1 MPRPRSKSS
10 SAARVLLV
18 DEEPGSLASQVRQ
31 LAPACDLAFDT
42 TTSIAEAW
50 RLLDGKA
57 EPYDVAIV
65 VEPTPRAAAAGV
77 RGGSLLGSAFRRRAP
92 WGEYLTLHQPVR
104 SATDLLRY
112 AEHAAALAVF
122 RRHHP
127 DLTAT
132 AAGVDSFAALAAA
145 YRADGSGLK
154 LLGMLEQPAAAAP
167 PLEAMIEVAVS
178 ALRARTGGLYR
189 LSPDD
194 EELRLVAVFNDD
206 QYKGKIL
213 RMGEGLCGRLAQDG
227 KPYRIVRDYD
237 RWRHRAY
244 RTGSG
249 FGAVLAVPVQWRGKT
264 LGCLYVNDLVG
275 RVFTRDDAAFLA
287 ALALPVAL
295 VLASLADRDER
306 NLNDLQRL
314 WRATRAVM
322 KDLEHISLD
331 SRLELIAQQAIE
343 ILNAEACG
351 VFLVKAKGQ
360 LTLEASVGHREGGFD
375 KGRSI
380 EVHNRPH
387 GGLTGW
393 IAFHREVFNVHG
405 KELKNHLAA
414 TSGPRAYHT
423 RSHACYSLLAIPL
436 LRERQGAPGTTDMV
450 GLLRVDNKCDAAGQ
464 PRLDLRFSAEDENI
478 LNLFAE
484 EVVIALESAQL
495 VRELDAQRRSMKLLV
510 ESSPLGI
517 ISIDRSSEVK
527 VFNRTAQNVLGYPSE
542 EAIGQPV
549 KKFYL
554 DETMPTQI
562 GRQLHEGR
570 GSLRGYD
577 SAVKHRDGHG
587 IPIRIS
593 ATWLF
598 DAHGERDGSAG
609 YFEDL
614 NAIRLHEAR
623 KEVLAQA
630 SNLVLGAHRLEEG
643 LSKLAQLLIGQ
654 LQHTFCRILLMGDDP
669 AFLQVEAAI
678 YPCAPP
684 PVKAWRPGKGTHVAV
699 ADWPHL
705 ARVIGGERP
714 ETIRRR
720 EGPEQAK
727 LLQRLTRRLHLGAG
741 IQSLLLVPCRT
752 DRRVVALLEVG
763 ELESE
768 AHRPFTAGEQEIAA
782 AIAAHTALLIDRRR
796 LERATEEQ
804 NAGLQSLQQAIE
816 SLASQE
822 EPAALLAAVA
832 ASAARMIGAAAAL
845 VWPYDAETK
854 TFLDGE
860 LTAHELPAAVTAAF
874 RRREAQSDGSAKL
887 TLASS
892 WHRVPDLRSREARGR
907 SRRLLLRAG
916 LRGLQAVALVTGGER
931 VGVLYLFHAQPLGR
945 AEEHRWLLERYASS
959 AASFLKRA
967 RLREQISRANLL
979 ANAIAELMRLNPVGT
994 ILERVPT
1001 ITCTGLGCQA
1011 VTLFPYD
1018 PATAALTRPYHAG
1031 VFDPANLD
1039 GWQDLGKSRL
1049 IRSILRLQD
1058 PLFIEDVST
1067 HELTRSSIF
1076 AHRERIVAC
1085 AAVPLLSG
1093 GSTVGVVFANYRSA
1107 HHFSKQEIA
1116 SIQWFATQA
1125 GIAIGNAQLYGEVLR
1140 TQEALNAFY
1149 RASQA
1154 INTKPNL
1161 PAILKEVV
1169 KQAQTIAQARQ
1180 AGRCEGY
1187 VVLSD
1192 SGNLSVIAAT
1202 SDELFGKLQAWTLKH
1217 AAAVSGGGIVNRVV
1231 RTGESANVG
1240 DVHADPDYR
1249 PLLPWTASQL
1259 TVAMR
1264 DGEEIIGALTIEHE
1278 ARDAFS
1284 WEEDNFKTLATQA
1297 AAAIQSAWRLK
1308 GLQALHVAAAT
1319 VSKAEQP
1326 ATVGQAIVDQA
1337 QRLFGASA
1345 AVLWPYDA
1353 KRGQFLLDGP
1363 AAAGLNPRDLEVAK
1377 RIQPGPESLRFA
1389 VLQEGWI
1396 PIPDLSTPPP
1406 SVGLR
1411 AAALAALRRTRT
1423 RSLQAVRLTAGGEAV
1438 GVLYLGYAFPRKFTD
1453 RHRKELENFATY
1465 AALSLKQAWLAEQAR
1480 RQEAISQILDRVS
1493 AVDDP
1498 NDRVRTVLHLAPR
1511 AAGATTVRLYLRDPL
1526 RRTFE
1531 VCYLAGGRRQSQLMR
1546 AVVSDTGI
1554 LRRLLRQRRVAGSA
1568 SAAEAGTFLLLDR
1581 SVRRRV
1587 AAAWP
1592 MAADRRLPAWIA
1604 LPLVAE
1610 PRRIGV
1616 LFLGYGAAQHF
1627 RADQLAALT
1636 LLANQTAVAIAN
1648 NFLYQEAQ
1656 HRADRLD
1663 ALSRAGRAVTQ
1674 SLSVEATLQTIAD
1687 HALLIAGGDAQAAG
1701 TRAYAALIE
1710 GEGASLAS
1718 SPAAPAAAVP
1728 LLKEVREIGRGKR
1741 GVAVPVR
1748 FGHRTIGLIAV
1759 ESAGQSELPAGD
1771 LSYMKLLAAQAAVAL
1786 ENARRYRQ
1794 LRHTQGLVGPR
1805 TVLAWT
1811 GLISSVWRHDIESKA
1826 VAIRKLTEVIAPYLI
1841 QAKGPAA
1848 AVLDRA
1854 ALIQNLASTS
1864 DRAAALIDKV
1874 AKIHDLADK
1883 ILARPI
1889 VPPLAT
1895 EASKASLRIDE
1906 MVTDWTTQL
1915 WRNPPYTAIR
1925 KELVPQLGAR
1935 GTTYASAEWLRR
1947 AFEYLMENAAKAV
1960 EAQSHRQIKI
1970 STSREGQT
1978 AYVDIDDNGR
1988 GIPPRVLKRLFREPI
2003 RAGRSGGSGVGLLLA
2018 EVIAQAYDGDVSLL
2032 CTGGGGTI
2040 MRLSLRLE

>member
-1 MPRPRSKSS
+1 
-10 SAARVLLV
+10 
-18 DEEPGSLASQVRQ
+18 
-31 LAPACDLAFDT
+31 
-42 TTSIAEAW
+42 
-50 RLLDGKA
+50 
-57 EPYDVAIV
+57 
-65 VEPTPRAAAAGV
+65 
-77 RGGSLLGSAFRRRAP
+77 
-92 WGEYLTLHQPVR
+92 
-104 SATDLLRY
+104 
-112 AEHAAALAVF
+112 
-122 RRHHP
+122 
-127 DLTAT
+127 
-132 AAGVDSFAALAAA
+132 
-145 YRADGSGLK
+145 
-154 LLGMLEQPAAAAP
+154 
-167 PLEAMIEVAVS
+167 MIEVH
-178 ALRARTGGLYR
+178 
-189 LSPDD
+189 D
-194 EELRLVAVFNDD
+194 
-206 QYKGKIL
+206 
-213 RMGEGLCGRLAQDG
+213 
-227 KPYRIVRDYD
+227 
-237 RWRHRAY
+237 
-244 RTGSG
+244 
-249 FGAVLAVPVQWRGKT
+249 
-264 LGCLYVNDLVG
+264 
-275 RVFTRDDAAFLA
+275 
-287 ALALPVAL
+287 
-295 VLASLADRDER
+295 
-306 NLNDLQRL
+306 
-314 WRATRAVM
+314 
-322 KDLEHISLD
+322 
-331 SRLELIAQQAIE
+331 
-343 ILNAEACG
+343 
-351 VFLVKAKGQ
+351 
-360 LTLEASVGHREGGFD
+360 
-375 KGRSI
+375 
-380 EVHNRPH
+380 RPH

-405 KELKNHLAA
+405 KELKNHSAA
-414 TSGPRAYHT
+414 TFGPRAYHT

-436 LRERQGAPGTTDMV
+436 LRERQGDPGTTDMV

-527 VFNRTAQNVLGYPSE
+527 VFNRTAQEVLGYPSE

-598 DAHGERDGSAG
+598 DADNERDGSAG

-614 NAIRLHEAR
+614 DAIRLHEAR

-654 LQHTFCRILLMGDDP
+654 LKHTFCRILLMGDDP

-684 PVKAWRPGKGTHVAV
+684 PDKDWRHGHGTHVAV

-705 ARVIGGERP
+705 GRVIESERP

-832 ASAARMIGAAAAL
+832 ASAARMIGAAASL

-860 LTAHELPAAVTAAF
+860 LTAHDLPAAVTAAF
-874 RRREAQSDGSAKL
+874 RKREAQGDGSATL
-887 TLASS
+887 TLAAS
-892 WHRVPDLRSREARGR
+892 WHRVPDLRAREARGR
-907 SRRLLLRAG
+907 GRQLLLRAG
-916 LRGLQAVALVTGGER
+916 LRGLQAVALVTGGEP

-945 AEEHRWLLERYASS
+945 AEKDRWLLERYASS

-1018 PATAALTRPYHAG
+1018 PATAALAQPYHAG

-1049 IRSILRLQD
+1049 IRSILRQQD

-1076 AHRERIVAC
+1076 TRRERIVAC

-1093 GSTVGVVFANYRSA
+1093 GSTVGVIFANYRGA
-1107 HHFSKQEIA
+1107 HHFSKQEIV

-1154 INTKPNL
+1154 INTKPSL
-1161 PAILKEVV
+1161 AAILEEVV
-1169 KQAQTIAQARQ
+1169 KQAQNIAQARQ

-1202 SDELFGKLQAWTLKH
+1202 SNELFGTLQDWTVKH

-1240 DVHADPDYR
+1240 DVHADRDYR

-1259 TVAMR
+1259 TVAMK

-1278 ARDAFS
+1278 APDAFS

-1308 GLQALHVAAAT
+1308 ALQALHVAAAT
-1319 VSKAEQP
+1319 VSKAKQP
-1326 ATVGQAIVDQA
+1326 ATVGQAIVAQA
-1337 QRLFGASA
+1337 QRLFGAAA

-1363 AAAGLNPRDLEVAK
+1363 AAAGLEPRDLEAAK

-1389 VLQEGWI
+1389 VLKEGWI

-1411 AAALAALRRTRT
+1411 TAALAALRRTKT

-1438 GVLYLGYAFPRKFTD
+1438 GVLYLGYGFPRKFTD

-1465 AALSLKQAWLAEQAR
+1465 AALSLKQAWLAEQTR
-1480 RQEAISQILDRVS
+1480 RQEVISQILDRVA

-1511 AAGATTVRLYLRDPL
+1511 AAGATTVRLYLHDPL
-1526 RRTFE
+1526 RHTFE
-1531 VCYLAGGRRQSQLMR
+1531 VCYLAGRRRSPRLVR
-1546 AVVSDTGI
+1546 APVADPAI
-1554 LRRLLRQRRVAGSA
+1554 LHRLLGQRQLR
-1568 SAAEAGTFLLLDR
+1568 LLDR

-1592 MAADRRLPAWIA
+1592 VAADRKLPAWIA

-1627 RADQLAALT
+1627 RADQLDALT

-1710 GEGASLAS
+1710 GEHTRLAA

-1728 LLKEVREIGRGKR
+1728 LLQEVREIGRGKR

-1759 ESAGQSELPAGD
+1759 ESANQAELPAGD

-1811 GLISSVWRHDIESKA
+1811 GLVSSVWRHDIESKA

-1848 AVLDRA
+1848 AALDRA
-1854 ALIQNLASTS
+1854 ALIQNLASTG

-1925 KELVPQLGAR
+1925 KELVLRLGAR
-1935 GTTYASAEWLRR
+1935 GTTYASVEWLRR
-1947 AFEYLMENAAKAV
+1947 AFEYLVENASKAV

-1970 STSREGQT
+1970 STSHAGQT
-1978 AYVDIDDNGR
+1978 AYVDIEDNGR